1 MIMGMEDETIEFL
14 LKIVNTV
21 SIVLLW
27 MIANV
32 YIGIYKGFAFF
43 EGRPGMANYIYY
55 ACFILTFLV
64 LIIYLKRKW
73 KL

>member
-1 MIMGMEDETIEFL
+1 MGTDDETKEFFI
-14 LKIVNTV
+14 KIANTV

-32 YIGIYKGFAFF
+32 FIGIYKGFAFF
-43 EGRPGMANYIYY
+43 EDKPGWANYIYY
-55 ACFILTFLV
+55 FVFLISFIG
-64 LIIYLKRKW
+64 LIFYLKRKW

>member
-1 MIMGMEDETIEFL
+1 MGMEDETKELL
-14 LKIVNTV
+14 LKIINTV
-21 SIVLLW
+21 SIVLIW

-43 EGRPGMANYIYY
+43 ENKVRLTNYIYY
-55 ACFILTFLV
+55 AGFLVTLVV